1 MQSQAPTVYIITYG
15 CKVNYYE
22 SEAVASNLDAMGI
35 PNQMVSDGAIS
46 RLLNAGA
53 FVVNSCAVTSMA
65 EKKSRY
71 GVSKIKKY
79 HPHAAVVTMGC
90 AFGRKTSE
98 MVALEVAELLKELPS
113 LGANAPQMVA
123 LEVADKIHATFDTT
137 RPILDGAVSNSQPAV
152 TVQHRREK
160 AFIKIQDGCK
170 NFCTYCIIPYLRDK
184 VECRPIDDVVAEIR
198 AQASH
203 VTAVVLCGINLCYYP
218 DFDALCRAVDDCGV
232 AWEISSLEPPMM
244 TDQLIAT
251 LKQCTHFVPHF
262 HICLQSGCDDVLRDM
277 NRHYTTR
284 EYADIIQKLRTTFS
298 NATFGTDLIVGFP
311 TETDA
316 AFETTLAFLKT
327 LKLDKIHVFPYSP
340 RVGTPAAT
348 MKPVPNAV
356 VTDRIA
362 KIRFT

>member
-35 PNQMVSDGAIS
+35 PNAMVSDGAIS
-46 RLLNAGA
+46 RLTNAAA
-53 FVVNSCAVTSMA
+53 FVINGCAVTSMA

-71 GVSKIKKY
+71 GVSKMKKY

-90 AFGRKTSE
+90 AFGRKTPE
-98 MVALEVAELLKELPS
+98 
-113 LGANAPQMVA
+113 MVA
-123 LEVADKIHATFDTT
+123 LEVADKINATNDTT
-137 RPILDGAVSNSQPAV
+137 RSISDGAVHPQSAV

-184 VECRPIDDVVAEIR
+184 IECRPVDDVVAEIR
-198 AQASH
+198 AQAPH

-218 DFDALCRAVDDCGV
+218 NFDALCRAVDACGV

-244 TDQLIAT
+244 TDDLIAT

-284 EYADIIQKLRTTFS
+284 EYADIIQKLRTAFPH
-298 NATFGTDLIVGFP
+298 ATFGTDLIVGFP

-327 LKLDKIHVFPYSP
+327 LKLDKIHLFPYSP

-348 MKPVPNAV
+348 MKPVPNTV
-356 VTDRIA
+356 VTDRMA
-362 KIRFT
+362 KIRFTCF